1 MDLFGNRPHIIVVFF
16 RIASAILI
24 FHGFTLSGQQLRVPH
39 DMNPA
44 EMEIRP
50 LFRQDTVTIRFFGDI
65 MMHSMQIQKALKSD
79 GTYDFST
86 YFAHMSEYLDDSDL
100 NVGNMEFTLGG
111 EPYSGYPAFSAP
123 DSFADYLAECGFGL
137 FLCANNHILDKGKA
151 GLRRTLSK
159 YHDLASDY
167 GIRFTGA
174 ATDEEEMR
182 RNTPLIIN
190 LKGIKVAFINA
201 TYGTNSPRGDGWP
214 KTNILSDKAALASAF
229 EQAGRRADICIALVH
244 WGDEYV
250 LKHNRKQ
257 EENAEWLAGQGAD
270 VIIGSHPHV
279 VQDTDII
286 NIEGRK
292 VPVAYSLGNIV
303 SNMSA
308 KDTQAGLMAT
318 IRLIRHFNGDVEI
331 SSPEYR
337 FTWCSRPGGYGNS
350 YYVLPVSAFSDRK
363 EEWKGKWEHDKMTST
378 IERVCRETGITEN
391 NNN

>member
-1 MDLFGNRPHIIVVFF
+1 MDLFGNRPNIIVVFF

-65 MMHSMQIQKALKSD
+65 MMHSMQIQKALQSD

-201 TYGTNSPRGDGWP
+201 TYGTNSPCGDGWP

-229 EQAGRRADICIALVH
+229 EQARRRADIC
-244 WGDEYV
+244 
-250 LKHNRKQ
+250 N
-257 EENAEWLAGQGAD
+257 
-270 VIIGSHPHV
+270 
-279 VQDTDII
+279 
-286 NIEGRK
+286 
-292 VPVAYSLGNIV
+292 
-303 SNMSA
+303 
-308 KDTQAGLMAT
+308 
-318 IRLIRHFNGDVEI
+318 
-331 SSPEYR
+331 
-337 FTWCSRPGGYGNS
+337 
-350 YYVLPVSAFSDRK
+350 
-363 EEWKGKWEHDKMTST
+363 
-378 IERVCRETGITEN
+378 
-391 NNN
+391 

>member
-65 MMHSMQIQKALKSD
+65 MMHSMQIQKALQSD

-159 YHDLASDY
+159 YHDLTSDY

-244 WGDEYV
+244 WGEEYV

-350 YYVLPVSAFSDRK
+350 YYVLPVSDFADRK

>member
-1 MDLFGNRPHIIVVFF
+1 MDLFGNRPHITVMFF
-16 RIASAILI
+16 RIVSTILI
-24 FHGFTLSGQQLRVPH
+24 FHGFALSGQQLRLPY

-44 EMEIRP
+44 EMKIRP

-65 MMHSMQIQKALKSD
+65 MMHSMQIQKAMKSD

-86 YFAHMSEYLDDSDL
+86 YFVHMSEYLDDSDL

-123 DSFADYLAECGFGL
+123 DSFAEYLAECGFGL

-151 GLRRTLSK
+151 GLRRTLQA
-159 YHDLASDY
+159 YHDMASDY
-167 GIRFTGA
+167 GIHFTGA
-174 ATDEEEMR
+174 ASDDEEMLM
-182 RNTPLIIN
+182 NTPLIIN

-214 KTNILSDKAALASAF
+214 KTNILSDKTMLASAF
-229 EQAGRRADICIALVH
+229 ERARRKADICIALVH
-244 WGDEYV
+244 WGEEYV

-257 EENAEWLAGQGAD
+257 EDAAEWLAGQGAD

-279 VQDTDII
+279 VQETDII

-318 IRLIRHFNGDVEI
+318 IRLIRHFNGDIEMM
-331 SSPEYR
+331 SPEYS

-350 YYVLPVSAFSDRK
+350 YYVLPVSSFLDSK
-363 EEWKGKWEHDKMTST
+363 EDWKGKWEYDKMTST
-378 IERVCRETGITEN
+378 IERVCKETGITEN